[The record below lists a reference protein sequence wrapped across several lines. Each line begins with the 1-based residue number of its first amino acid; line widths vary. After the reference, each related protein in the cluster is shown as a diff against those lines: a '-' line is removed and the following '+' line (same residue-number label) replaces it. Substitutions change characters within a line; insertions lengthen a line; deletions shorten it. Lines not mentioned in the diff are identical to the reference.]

1 MSTMA
6 EDYLK
11 ILWKAEERGTGPV
24 TTRDIA
30 SILGVAASSVS
41 GNLRKLDRDELIVH
55 EPYYR
60 IALTERGRRVAVG
73 MVRRHRLIETFL
85 VDQLGYGWHEVH
97 DEAEVLEHA
106 VSDTFLERIDALLGH
121 PLVDPHGDPIP
132 SADGVVPTTP
142 GALIAAL
149 PEGSC
154 GTVARVYD
162 DRPEL
167 LQYLAERGIAL
178 GGHVRVLQRMHGAGI
193 LRVERAETT
202 GSDEQPVDLPDA
214 AADAIWLAPDEHAAQ
229 LPA

>member
-106 VSDTFLERIDALLGH
+106 VSDTFLERIDALLGR

-149 PEGSC
+149 PDGSC

-193 LRVERAETT
+193 LRVETA

-214 AADAIWLAPDEHAAQ
+214 AADAIWLAPDEHAAP

>member
-30 SILGVAASSVS
+30 AILGVAASSVS

-55 EPYYR
+55 EPYHR

-85 VDQLGYGWHEVH
+85 VGQLGYGWHEVH

-121 PLVDPHGDPIP
+121 PVVDPHGDPIP

-167 LQYLAERGIAL
+167 LQYLSERGIAI

-193 LRVERAETT
+193 LRVERAETA
-202 GSDEQPVDLPDA
+202 GSGEPPVDLPDA
-214 AADAIWLAPDEHAAQ
+214 AADAIWLAPDQHATA
-229 LPA
+229 

>member
-1 MSTMA
+1 MA

-60 IALTERGRRVAVG
+60 IALTDRGRRVAVG

-121 PLVDPHGDPIP
+121 PSVDPHGDPIP

-193 LRVERAETT
+193 LRVERAETA
-202 GSDEQPVDLPDA
+202 GSHEQPVDLPDA

>member
-60 IALTERGRRVAVG
+60 IALTDRGRRVAVG

-121 PLVDPHGDPIP
+121 PSVDPHGDPIP

-193 LRVERAETT
+193 LRVERAETA
-202 GSDEQPVDLPDA
+202 GSHEQPVDLPDA